1 MKFKKV
7 VLSVLASASILSL
20 SVPSSYAA
28 EPVAETS
35 VYDVGSVVVSTNY
48 TEQSLEQIVTPFYL
62 LTNYNFGALSVN
74 DTASSESFN
83 HYSYGNVTVKLAQYP
98 TYGSGTA
105 TAMYTLK
112 NSEKDDLPVTGNYSS
127 ATKTITFNGVQSG
140 TYYLVI
146 QNIGNTVISG
156 YGSVND

>member
-20 SVPSSYAA
+20 SVSSSYAA

-48 TEQSLEQIVTPFYL
+48 TEQSLKQIVTPFYL
-62 LTNYNFGALSVN
+62 LANYNFGPLSVN
-74 DTASSESFN
+74 NTTSSVSFN
-83 HYSYGNVTVKLAQYP
+83 HYSYGDVTVKLAQYP
-98 TYGSGTA
+98 TNGSGTA
-105 TAMYTLK
+105 TVKYILK
-112 NSEKDDLPVTGNYSS
+112 NAEKDDINVSANYSS
-127 ATKTITFNGVQSG
+127 ATKTITFYGVQGG

-146 QNIGNTVISG
+146 ENIGNTTVSG